1 MKFKFYILCLL
12 FLSTSNYI
20 SFSQWAILRTDAD
33 SLIRLGAFYTYNVQF
48 ELAEQCFK
56 KVQQE
61 YPFHPAGFFLDAMVD
76 WWRIQLYRNLDKYD
90 YQFLK
95 KIETVISLCDR
106 ILDTNEFDINALFF
120 KAGAIGFRGRY
131 YALRENWIPAATD
144 GKTGFDLFIR
154 CLKIAPT
161 NHDIM
166 LGTGIFNYFSIAI
179 PDQYPFLKPILT
191 FLPSGDKQLGILQLK
206 AASRQARYANI
217 EAKVVLLQIYYGFE
231 KNYQEAFNLATELFS
246 TFPNNP
252 YFHRYLG
259 RCYVVL
265 GELDKWE
272 ATWREILLRYIDHQP
287 GYDAMT
293 AREALY
299 YIGYALMNKG
309 NYTMAI
315 KYLNKCDEAC
325 RALDKE
331 TTGFRVSANIKLIN
345 IYDLQNNAD
354 KVIEKCNLLLSL
366 SDINSSHETAKNY
379 LNKYKKVSK

>member
-1 MKFKFYILCLL
+1 MRINL
-12 FLSTSNYI
+12 FSIITIIFISNIYT

-48 ELAEQCFK
+48 ELAENCFK
-56 KVQQE
+56 KVQKL
-61 YPFHPAGFFLDAMVD
+61 YPYHPAGFFLDAMVD

-90 YQFLK
+90 EQFLR
-95 KIETVISLCDR
+95 KIDKVISLCER
-106 ILDTNEFDINALFF
+106 ILDTNEFDINSLFF

-131 YALRENWIPAATD
+131 YALRENWVPAATD
-144 GKTGFDLFIR
+144 GKIGFDLFIR
-154 CLKIAPT
+154 CLKLAPT

-179 PDQYPFLKPILT
+179 PEQYPFLKPILT
-191 FLPSGDKQLGILQLK
+191 FLPTGDKQLGILQLK

-231 KNYQEAFNLATELFS
+231 KNYQEAFNIASELFS
-246 TFPNNP
+246 SFPNNP

-265 GELDKWE
+265 GNLDKWE
-272 ATWREILLRYIDHQP
+272 ETWRQILLRYIDHQP

-299 YIGYALMNKG
+299 YIGYALMNRGK
-309 NYTMAI
+309 YELAI
-315 KYLNKCDEAC
+315 KYLTKCDEAS
-325 RALDKE
+325 RSLDKE
-331 TTGFRVSANIKLIN
+331 TTGFRVNANLKLVA
-345 IYDLQNNAD
+345 IYDILNNAN
-354 KVIEKCNLLLSL
+354 KVIERCNILLSL
-366 SDINSSHETAKNY
+366 SDNSNSHETARKF
-379 LNKYKKVSK
+379 LSKYKKN